1 MTRPTGHFTWWALV
15 ARNVSLFIFLPFI
28 FIHKK
33 IQQVERE
40 HRSFTLLPCL
50 LTDEHKC
57 FCFCRFARPGPA
69 PPQQQHSYSL
79 FIFFFLKKNPPSTR
93 QSSIWCFCIFGM
105 CFCPRVPHISRS
117 SRSATDF
124 TYFYFFHKGVGW
136 YSVGRSVGSN
146 LELWFK
152 LNAISL
158 VFKTE

>member
-57 FCFCRFARPGPA
+57 FCFCRFARPGPTTAAAQLLVIHLLLLEEEKEETPRPPASHRFDASVFLECVFA
-69 PPQQQHSYSL
+69 PAYLTSAGAADQLLTSL
-79 FIFFFLKKNPPSTR
+79 IFISFIRGS
-93 QSSIWCFCIFGM
+93 
-105 CFCPRVPHISRS
+105 
-117 SRSATDF
+117 
-124 TYFYFFHKGVGW
+124 VGIR
-136 YSVGRSVGSN
+136 SVGRSVATWNFDLSWMQF
-146 LELWFK
+146 L
-152 LNAISL
+152 
-158 VFKTE
+158 